1 MRLVLTKDDR
11 IGALTDGGMVDVLAA
26 FDDIRFRTAADR
38 MPRIMAALKDCRD
51 RIEELVSSG
60 TAEPVPA
67 LQAPV
72 PRPPKLIAAFGNYR
86 EGWDRER
93 QVQDMFL
100 ESPDSVTGPDS
111 TVVLPNHEA
120 EIFHHEAE
128 LALVIGQRAKDLP
141 ADASALDVIA
151 GYTCAMDVSA
161 RGIGRVGPSRIG
173 KSFDTFTP
181 LGPAIV
187 TPDEVP
193 DAQNLRVTLTVNGE
207 GRQDYTTADME
218 YQVPEILSF
227 ISSVMTLV
235 PGDVILCGTQH
246 QGLGAL
252 QDGDRAEMSIAGI
265 GTLAVDVRDPQKRE
279 WTRGI
284 DEAMAARQR
293 AVGQTQGG

>member
-11 IGALTDGGMVDVLAA
+11 IGVLTDGGMVDVSSA
-26 FDDIRFRTAADR
+26 FDDIRYRAAADR
-38 MPRIMAALKDCRD
+38 MPRVIAALKERKA
-51 RIEELVSSG
+51 RIEELVASG
-60 TAEPVPA
+60 TAESVPA

-93 QVQDMFL
+93 QPQDMFL
-100 ESPDSVTGPDS
+100 ESPDSVTGPGS
-111 TVVLPNHEA
+111 TVVLPKHEA

-193 DAQNLRVTLTVNGE
+193 DVQNLRVTLTVNGDS
-207 GRQDYTTADME
+207 RQDYTTADME

-227 ISSVMTLV
+227 ISAVMTLV

-252 QDGDRAEMSIAGI
+252 QDGDQAEMSIEGI
-265 GTLAVDVRDPQKRE
+265 GTLAVDVQDPQKRE
-279 WTRGI
+279 WARGI

-293 AVGQTQGG
+293 AVGQEQGG

>member
-11 IGALTDGGMVDVLAA
+11 IGALTDGGMADVSAA
-26 FDDIRFRTAADR
+26 FDDIRYRSAADR
-38 MPRIMAALKDCRD
+38 MPRVMAVLNERRG
-51 RIEELVSSG
+51 RIEELVAGG

-93 QVQDMFL
+93 QPQDMFL
-100 ESPDSVTGPDS
+100 ESPDSVTGPES
-111 TVVLPNHEA
+111 TVVLPKHEA

-181 LGPAIV
+181 LGPAVV

-193 DAQNLRVTLTVNGE
+193 DVQNLRVTLTVNGE
-207 GRQDYTTADME
+207 ERQNYSTADME
-218 YQVPEILSF
+218 YQIPEILAF
-227 ISSVMTLV
+227 ISGYMTLV

-252 QDGDRAEMSIAGI
+252 QDGDQAEMTIDGI
-265 GTLAVDVRDPQKRE
+265 GSLAVAVRDPQKRE
-279 WTRGI
+279 WSRGI
-284 DEAMAARQR
+284 DETMAARQR
-293 AVGQTQGG
+293 AVGQAQGG